1 MNINDN
7 FKYLNIGLP
16 DDILRHKMA
25 GNFKE
30 AIRLI
35 DLKLENKSIPEA
47 LRACLTIQRELIS
60 RMHLDYPYSKEEAL
74 ALVRESIPDFSE
86 EEFNTLLD
94 LGTIGWIYINGEMRF
109 FNRFFASL
117 CKTNGDIAKRAG
129 IITQGVESIKKNDK
143 NTILDEA
150 ILDMKENGFT
160 TRRFRIKASLKLKD
174 ENFKKGMFIR
184 AHLPIPCECDEQ
196 SDIKI
201 EEVYPAN
208 GNIAPINAP
217 QRTVCWEENMEE
229 NHEFYVIYS
238 YVYKSVYKDSEKI
251 IPDKEQP
258 SFFTE
263 EKPPHIVFTPYIKEL
278 VRILSEGAEN
288 NLDKARRFY
297 DFITLN
303 MKYNFMPAY
312 FSLENIAENCAR
324 NFSGDCGVFALLFL
338 TLCRCAG
345 IPARWESGLDSEPD
359 FCGGHDWIKFYIA
372 PYGWLFAD
380 TSYGVAANRIENE
393 ERRKFYFGNIE
404 PYRTVLNSDFQEEFT
419 IPKKHWRADPYD
431 NQVGEMETE
440 EKGLAY
446 NEFDRSKVTLECI
459 KI

>member
-1 MNINDN
+1 MNINEN

-16 DDILRHKMA
+16 EDILRHKMH

-35 DLKLENKSIPEA
+35 DIRLENKNIPKA
-47 LRACLTIQRELIS
+47 LRSCLTVQRELIS
-60 RMHLDYPYSKEEAL
+60 RFHLDYPYSKAEAL
-74 ALVRESIPDFSE
+74 ALVRESINDFTE
-86 EEFNTLLD
+86 EEFDKLVD
-94 LGTIGWIYINGEMRF
+94 LGTIGWIYIDGEVRF

-117 CKTNGDIAKRAG
+117 CKTNGDIARRAG
-129 IITQGVESIKKNDK
+129 IVTQGVESIKKTDK
-143 NTILDEA
+143 NTLLDDA
-150 ILDMKENGFT
+150 ILEMKEKGFSA
-160 TRRFRIKASLKLKD
+160 RRFKVKASMKLRD

-201 EEVYPAN
+201 EEVYPA
-208 GNIAPINAP
+208 GGSIAPINAP

-229 NHEFYVIYS
+229 NHEFYVVYS

-251 IPDKEQP
+251 IPDKKQP
-258 SFFTE
+258 DFFTE

-278 VRILSEGAEN
+278 VNTLSEDADN
-288 NLDKARRFY
+288 NLEKARRFY

-338 TLCRCAG
+338 TMCRCAG
-345 IPARWESGLDSEPD
+345 IPARWESGLDTEPQ

-393 ERRKFYFGNIE
+393 ERRKFYFGNLE
-404 PYRTVLNSDFQEEFT
+404 PFRTVINSDFQEEFT
-419 IPKKHWRADPYD
+419 VAKTHWRADPYD
-431 NQVGEMETE
+431 NQVGEMETT
-440 EKGLAY
+440 EKGFAY
-446 NEFDRSKVTLECI
+446 NEFDRNKETLECT
-459 KI
+459 KL

>member
-1 MNINDN
+1 MNINEN

-16 DDILRHKMA
+16 EDILRHKMH

-35 DLKLENKSIPEA
+35 DLRLENKDIPKA
-47 LRACLTIQRELIS
+47 LRACLTVQRELIS
-60 RMHLDYPYSKEEAL
+60 RFHLDYPYKKAEAL
-74 ALVRESIPDFSE
+74 ALVRENIADFSE
-86 EEFNTLLD
+86 EEFDSLVD
-94 LGTIGWIYINGEMRF
+94 SGAIGWIYIDGEVRF

-117 CKTNGDIAKRAG
+117 CKVNADIARRAG
-129 IITQGVESIKKNDK
+129 IVTQGVESIKKTDK
-143 NTILDEA
+143 NTLLDDA

-160 TRRFRIKASLKLKD
+160 TRRYKVKASLKLKD

-184 AHLPIPCECDEQ
+184 AHLPIPCECAEQ

-201 EEVYPAN
+201 EEVYPKNA
-208 GNIAPINAP
+208 NIAPLNAP

-258 SFFTE
+258 DFFTE

-278 VRILSEGAEN
+278 VNTLSEGAEN
-288 NLDKARRFY
+288 NLEKARRFY

-312 FSLENIAENCAR
+312 FSLENISENCAR

-338 TLCRCAG
+338 TMCRCAG
-345 IPARWESGLDSEPD
+345 IPARWESGLDTEPG

-380 TSYGVAANRIENE
+380 TSYGVAAHRIENE
-393 ERRKFYFGNIE
+393 ERRKFYFGNLE
-404 PYRTVLNSDFQEEFT
+404 PYRTVINSDFQEEFT
-419 IPKKHWRADPYD
+419 VPKTHWRADPYD
-431 NQVGEMETE
+431 NQVGEMETT
-440 EKGLAY
+440 EKGFAY
-446 NEFDRSKVTLECI
+446 NEFDRSKETLECT